1 MPFFV
6 FRAGNTLSS
15 RQCFDPPG
23 EYRPFV
29 VMGGLIALAE
39 VAQLIHQATLDLGLG
54 KAVSGT
60 REERGLESQAGVAP
74 VPFLLVAT

>member
-54 KAVSGT
+54 K
-60 REERGLESQAGVAP
+60 P
-74 VPFLLVAT
+74 